1 VTETERSPAGV
12 WDPRRRRLTLGLV
25 LTISLVAFESLAIA
39 TVMPEVADDLGGLGL
54 YGWVFSGFFL
64 GNLVGVV
71 AAGQAADARGTAP
84 PFVTGLLLFSG
95 GLLVGGLAPSM
106 GVLVAARVA
115 QGIGAGA
122 IPAVAYASVARGYP
136 PALRSRVF
144 AIFSTAWVV
153 PGLIGPAMSSAIAG
167 VLGWRAVFLAL
178 LPIVAVAAAITVP
191 ALSRT
196 APEVDGERPPPA
208 ADLRGIAIVLVMGVA
223 AVLIGLSGAPPV
235 LAVALVVIGAPIAAW
250 AFVRLVPPGTVR
262 LAAGMPAA
270 ILLRGILTFAF
281 FGGDAYVSLTLV
293 DVRDQATWVAGIALT
308 ATTLAWTAG
317 AWAQERL
324 LGRSGPRRLVTV
336 GFALVAVGTSLMFRA
351 LGPLPVV
358 AAVAVWSVSG
368 FGIGLAYA
376 CLSVTVLG
384 LAEPGKEGAASA
396 SLQLSDV
403 LGVSLGT
410 GFGAA
415 CIAIGESRDWPTR
428 SALTVTYAVTLVV
441 ALAGI
446 GASRRLPDVVP
457 S

>member
-1 VTETERSPAGV
+1 VTETERPAAGV
-12 WDPRRRRLTLGLV
+12 WDADRRRLTLGLV
-25 LTISLVAFESLAIA
+25 LTITLVAFESLAIA

-64 GNLVGVV
+64 GSLIGIV

-84 PFVTGLLLFSG
+84 PFITGLLLFSG

-122 IPAVAYASVARGYP
+122 IPAIAYASVARGYP

-153 PGLIGPAMSSAIAG
+153 PGLIGPALSSAIAG
-167 VLGWRAVFLAL
+167 ALGWRAVFLAL
-178 LPIVAVAAAITVP
+178 LPIVAVAAVITVP

-196 APEVDGERPPPA
+196 APEIDGDPAPPPP
-208 ADLRGIAIVLVMGVA
+208 DLRGIAIVLVIGVA
-223 AVLIGLSGAPPV
+223 AVLVALSGAPIV
-235 LAVALVVIGAPIAAW
+235 IAVLLAVVGAPMAAW

-270 ILLRGILTFAF
+270 ILVRGILTFAF

-308 ATTLAWTAG
+308 GTTLSWTAG
-317 AWAQERL
+317 AWVQERFI
-324 LGRSGPRRLVTV
+324 GRTGPRRLVTI
-336 GFALVAVGTSLMFRA
+336 GFALVAVGTSLMFGA

-358 AAVAVWSVSG
+358 AAVAVWSVAG

-384 LAEPGKEGAASA
+384 LAEPGKEGSASA

-415 CIAIGESRDWPTR
+415 CISIGESHGWATR

-441 ALAGI
+441 AIAGL
-446 GASRRLPDVVP
+446 GASRRLPDAVP